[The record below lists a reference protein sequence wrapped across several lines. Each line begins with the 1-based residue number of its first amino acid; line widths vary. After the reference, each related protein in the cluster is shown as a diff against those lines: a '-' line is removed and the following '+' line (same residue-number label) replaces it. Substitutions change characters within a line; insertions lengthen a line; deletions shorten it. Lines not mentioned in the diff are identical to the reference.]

1 MLEKN
6 KKKMICGDKGE
17 DANDE
22 NGGTN
27 RGLVMK
33 KASFKNGKKMV

>member
-17 DANDE
+17 DEDGEDSCQKGELLRKEA
-22 NGGTN
+22 TI
-27 RGLVMK
+27 
-33 KASFKNGKKMV
+33 KNER